1 MLRDGFPAFSGPHPP
16 PWQSNSLPDSLP
28 SLTELSGLHPAYPIG
43 VVMAAWDPGSEMD
56 TSLPSSL
63 TLLEPQTKS
72 WERGPLL
79 FADKETEVQRIVT
92 FFKVP
97 QLFTVFQ
104 LQVSRSW
111 RQSLGRQPVEP
122 EEIRGRRWWVE
133 VRGRF
138 SVLLSPEKKQCQVR
152 KWYRKGL

>member
-1 MLRDGFPAFSGPHPP
+1 MLRDGFPAFSGPRPP
-16 PWQSNSLPDSLP
+16 PWQRNSLPASLP
-28 SLTELSGLHPAYPIG
+28 SLTGPTGLHPAFPIR

-56 TSLPSSL
+56 TSLPSAL
-63 TLLEPQTKS
+63 THLEPQTKS
-72 WERGPLL
+72 LERGQLL
-79 FADKETEVQRIVT
+79 FEDEETEVQRIAT

-104 LQVSRSW
+104 LQVSRSF
-111 RQSLGRQPVEP
+111 SSPGRQPVEP
-122 EEIRGRRWWVE
+122 EEIRGRRQQVE

-138 SVLLSPEKKQCQVR
+138 SVLLILEKKQCQVR